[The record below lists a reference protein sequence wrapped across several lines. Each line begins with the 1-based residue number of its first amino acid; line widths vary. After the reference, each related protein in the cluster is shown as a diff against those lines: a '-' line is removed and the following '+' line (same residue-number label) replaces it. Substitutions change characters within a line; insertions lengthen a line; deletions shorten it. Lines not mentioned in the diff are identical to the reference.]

1 MAEIAY
7 RRLEPSELG
16 RVSEID
22 RSETIDAVYVQRGSR
37 LELRRGDF
45 SSPPWDPVGDDEH
58 SVSAMRNALEA
69 WSERGAAAPGAF
81 DGDRLVGIGLLLPH
95 LRPGI
100 AQLAFLYVSAS
111 HRGRGIG
118 GWLSDELER
127 IARDAGDRSLV
138 VSSTP
143 SLNTVRFYRR
153 RGFEPMDE
161 PLPELSELEPEDAH
175 LEKRL

>member
-1 MAEIAY
+1 VTEIEY

-37 LELRRGDF
+37 LELRHGDF
-45 SSPPWDPVGDDEH
+45 SSPPWDPVGTGEH
-58 SVSAMRNALEA
+58 SVSAMREALEA
-69 WSERGAAAPGAF
+69 WSEQGAAALGAF
-81 DGDRLVGIGLLLPH
+81 DEDRLVGIGLVLPH
-95 LRPGI
+95 LRPST
-100 AQLAFLYVSAS
+100 AQLAFLYVSAGYRD
-111 HRGRGIG
+111 RGLG
-118 GWLSDELER
+118 GRLAGELEW

-138 VSSTP
+138 VSATP

-161 PLPELSELEPEDAH
+161 PLPELYELEPEDVH